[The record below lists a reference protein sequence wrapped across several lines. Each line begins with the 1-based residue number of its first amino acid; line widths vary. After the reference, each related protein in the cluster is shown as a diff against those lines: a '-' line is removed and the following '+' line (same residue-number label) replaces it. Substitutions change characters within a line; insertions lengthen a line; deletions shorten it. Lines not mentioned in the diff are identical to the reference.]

1 MLKNIDCHGCGTS
14 MIKPATLPD
23 HQYLATLYATFL
35 NRENRRGLIQAS
47 YGSSKV
53 VAAAGKSLTLNI
65 VNTNK
70 KIDLHSSPTSQNVS

>member
-1 MLKNIDCHGCGTS
+1 
-14 MIKPATLPD
+14 MIKPATLTD

-53 VAAAGKSLTLNI
+53 AAAGKSLTLNI